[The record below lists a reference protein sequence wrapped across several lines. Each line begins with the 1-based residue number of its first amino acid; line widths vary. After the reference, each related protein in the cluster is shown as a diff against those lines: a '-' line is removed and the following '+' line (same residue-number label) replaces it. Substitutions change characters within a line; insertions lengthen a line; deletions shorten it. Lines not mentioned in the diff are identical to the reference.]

1 MLSAFLSVLFVC
13 KHQMVIGHLVLIE
26 EHQEHQEHQ
35 KQPEH
40 HEGSSRT
47 NDLLRKEGSSSN
59 TIPRLSA
66 VLLFSISRAFF
77 DYALVAY
84 IIGLGT
90 YLGFVWQNHLDVQ
103 AGYFDSRNIFIVFMV
118 YGGFCICIYCLP
130 TYPEPY
136 EWPWTSD
143 SNATKDT
150 KDHSRDSKKNLDI
163 RTGEGSV

>member
-26 EHQEHQEHQ
+26 EHQDHQDQPAHQ
-35 KQPEH
+35 
-40 HEGSSRT
+40 EGSSRT
-47 NDLLRKEGSSSN
+47 NDLLRKEGSSN

-103 AGYFDSRNIFIVFMV
+103 AGHFDSRNIFIVFMA

-136 EWPWTSD
+136 EWPWTGH

-150 KDHSRDSKKNLDI
+150 KDCSRSSKKNLDI
-163 RTGEGSV
+163 RRGEGSV

>member
-13 KHQMVIGHLVLIE
+13 KHQMIIGHLVLIE
-26 EHQEHQEHQ
+26 EHQEHQEH
-35 KQPEH
+35 

-47 NDLLRKEGSSSN
+47 NDLLKEEGSSN
-59 TIPRLSA
+59 TTPRLSA

-90 YLGFVWQNHLDVQ
+90 YLGFVWQYSLDVQ
-103 AGYFDSRNIFIVFMV
+103 AGPFDSRNIFIVFMV

-136 EWPWTSD
+136 EWPWTGD
-143 SNATKDT
+143 SKATKDT
-150 KDHSRDSKKNLDI
+150 KDRSRGSKKNLEI